1 MVGMWC
7 LCARASRKTT
17 AVQVERRGALT
28 SGVAQRSS
36 AIVPSALG
44 DPVVRRVAACTQT
57 IGADGPDSIDHHLM
71 SDRAYEFVR
80 GIRIHDLIRI
90 LGTVAHKLREQS
102 TNAASGFCIRR
113 IVSSRAIVRSH
124 MLDPLA
130 PLSARGCCLWLPEAA
145 S

>member
-1 MVGMWC
+1 MSLGRH
-7 LCARASRKTT
+7 LD
-17 AVQVERRGALT
+17 
-28 SGVAQRSS
+28 SS
-36 AIVPSALG
+36 MRLIAFAG
-44 DPVVRRVAACTQT
+44 DGDR
-57 IGADGPDSIDHHLM
+57 IDHHLM

-130 PLSARGCCLWLPEAA
+130 PLSARGCCLWLPDVEL
-145 S
+145 